1 MRNSFSIDRL
11 VMKKNILYV
20 LLLVIIILTVFMF
33 FIKEDSIDQ
42 GSANTPLE
50 TRNSESMYENENTA
64 IQAGQSP
71 QKLNIP
77 LWAKKVID
85 INENS
90 QYNRIGKIEKLKEL
104 LNENKNDPAAVREI
118 LAQLANENPIEAVD
132 DILPFL
138 KSNDPIIQSAA
149 IGALSNASLLTER
162 EHELKM
168 KLPENNQ
175 IRSKISNEINTLKEN
190 KNTSKE
196 VKQAIISSYMS
207 TNPSIGDTKVMIESI
222 LKEQNI
228 TTNESSYIATT
239 ILNGIDSTNT
249 LTSIA
254 SKNGAIKDEIIMS
267 IGSNIINNPDTLN
280 VLSPT
285 QKKELYSFVEK
296 NPPTTRN
303 DDFSSKND
311 IWKNTLNSF

>member
-1 MRNSFSIDRL
+1 
-11 VMKKNILYV
+11 MKKNFLYV
-20 LLLVIIILTVFMF
+20 LLLALIILSVFVF
-33 FIKEDSIDQ
+33 FIKENSTDQDSEN
-42 GSANTPLE
+42 SPTLKTE
-50 TRNSESMYENENTA
+50 SSESMYQAENTTN
-64 IQAGQSP
+64 IQVGQNA

-77 LWAKKVID
+77 LWAQKVID

-90 QYNRIGKIEKLKEL
+90 QYSRIEKIEKLTEL

-118 LAQLANENPIEAVD
+118 LANLANQNPIEAVD

-138 KSNDPIIQSAA
+138 KSNNPIVQSAA
-149 IGALSNASLLTER
+149 IGALSNASLLTEK
-162 EHELKM
+162 EHELK
-168 KLPENNQ
+168 KTLPENNQ
-175 IRSKISNEINTLKEN
+175 IREKISNEINNLKEN
-190 KNTSKE
+190 QNTSKE

-207 TNPSIGDTKVMIESI
+207 TNPSITDTKAMIGSI
-222 LKEQNI
+222 LKEQDI
-228 TTNESSYIATT
+228 TANESSYIATT

-249 LTSIA
+249 LSSID
-254 SKNGAIKDEIIMS
+254 SKNSTMKDEIIMS
-267 IGSNIINNPDTLN
+267 IGSNIINNPETLN
-280 VLSPT
+280 VLTST